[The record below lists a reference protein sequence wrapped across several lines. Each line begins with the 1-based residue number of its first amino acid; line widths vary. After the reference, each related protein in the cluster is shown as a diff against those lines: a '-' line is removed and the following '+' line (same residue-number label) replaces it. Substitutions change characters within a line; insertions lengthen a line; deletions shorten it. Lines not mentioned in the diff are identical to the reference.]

1 VSARDHARAAFIA
14 LHLVAVTLV
23 ALPAPVGATNRATW
37 KEPTVQAELAVWRSR
52 LASVGVDL
60 EPDAF
65 EDALHAWAVDLLE
78 VRAAVLTP
86 FLPYYR
92 YAGTSQSWRM
102 FVAPHTHPAR
112 LEVAVE
118 RGGAW
123 VTVFR
128 ERDPEATWNRR
139 VFTQDRARSLIFR
152 LSWANY
158 RSEYVAFAEWVG
170 RRAAVDFP
178 DATKV
183 RVRFMKRETPSAAEA
198 RAGEGEPEKPTQ
210 ARTITL
216 KAAT

>member
-1 VSARDHARAAFIA
+1 VRLRDHARAALIA
-14 LHLVAVTLV
+14 LHLVAITLV

-37 KEPTVQAELAVWRSR
+37 KEPTVQAELAVWRGR
-52 LASVGVDL
+52 FAALGLDL
-60 EPDAF
+60 EPAAF

-78 VRAAVLTP
+78 VRTAVLTP

-123 VTVFR
+123 TTVFR
-128 ERDPEATWNRR
+128 ERDPAAAWERR
-139 VFTQDRARSLIFR
+139 VFSQDRVRSLIFR

-158 RSEYVAFAEWVG
+158 RTEYVAFADWVG
-170 RRAAVDFP
+170 RRAAQDFP

-183 RVRFMKRETPSAAEA
+183 RVRFMKRATPSAADV
-198 RAGEGEPEKPTQ
+198 RAGQGEAEKPTQ
-210 ARTITL
+210 VRTITL
-216 KAAT
+216 KAAS